1 MATSPFE
8 SGSVINVKPFKVQHE
23 TTLRV
28 EILSSI
34 YVGYGATARV
44 YKGRAMLANRPYEL
58 ALKVIP
64 HVLDN
69 ERELLIH
76 RELRIISQLSED
88 SMPRILPFIG
98 TATVNFHTI
107 IVAEYMRNG
116 NLLEYFRANPDADRQ
131 RLIIHVAEAVQW
143 LHDSKNL
150 VHGDLKCASRPL
162 CSTKYSHLPGKCPGR
177 RCRRCITSRLRSCY
191 LDRARGVE
199 RYDDIG
205 DQKHEYP
212 SLRGARATLRVRVES

>member
-1 MATSPFE
+1 
-8 SGSVINVKPFKVQHE
+8 
-23 TTLRV
+23 
-28 EILSSI
+28 
-34 YVGYGATARV
+34 
-44 YKGRAMLANRPYEL
+44 MLANRPYEL

-150 VHGDLKCASRPL
+150 VHGDLKCENVLVDDVGDALLADFGLATLIEQEASSVTTISAIRNMN
-162 CSTKYSHLPGKCPGR
+162 TLPFAAPELLFGSELNPDQSG
-177 RCRRCITSRLRSCY
+177 SVPRLRSKS
-191 LDRARGVE
+191 RQS
-199 RYDDIG
+199 DIYAFG
-205 DQKHEYP
+205 MLMVQAFSGRRPWPDLNDQAIYGIHITRTAAAGR
-212 SLRGARATLRVRVES
+212 S